1 MYEVKEL
8 FSLNSIR
15 KKILLGFAITIV
27 LTFIYSVFT
36 YSTTKNSN
44 TSLDQVVN
52 EDLLLLSSYE
62 NVTASFPI
70 RLGAVRGYLLTGD
83 PELKDIFKL
92 YTEQSLQHQNTI
104 KSIEGGNSQFDEL
117 MQREDDWRKNMETKV
132 FDVYDDGNV
141 ELAIKNSVEL
151 SEETNLVYSG
161 FEKLAVENQQA
172 IKNNGEDM
180 VLRSEKRM
188 ISSIKF
194 SLTVMLISIVI
205 AIFTARVISTPVRL
219 VAERMKIIAD
229 GDVSQEHLVAKTNDE
244 VGDLVNST
252 NDMQAKMNTIIKQ
265 INSVSNTVL
274 AHGEELTQSSSEV
287 KEGTNQAAVTM
298 HDLAT
303 GAGTQAEDAN
313 HLVSI
318 MHTFVEKVLET
329 NENGMTVQKYSE
341 EVIHMTEDG
350 VEMIAFSANQM
361 AKINE
366 LVQHSVEK
374 VEGLDVQSQEISK
387 LVTVISEIAAQTNLL
402 ALNAAIEAARAGE
415 HGQGFA
421 VVADEVRKLAEQVSH
436 SVTDISGIVG
446 RIQGE
451 TRSVSSSLAD
461 GYKEVEQGTE
471 QLQQT
476 KETFNKISKA
486 VLYMDESIK
495 NVGSNLNEIVE
506 STNEIN
512 NTIDDI
518 AAVSEEAAAGVEQTS
533 ASIQQTAS
541 SMEEV
546 ANSSAELAKLSEEL
560 NGLVGQFKL

>member
-104 KSIEGGNSQFDEL
+104 KSIEGGNSQSDEL

-188 ISSIKF
+188 TSSIKF
-194 SLTVMLISIVI
+194 SLTVMLISIAI

-486 VLYMDESIK
+486 VLYMDENIK

>member
-188 ISSIKF
+188 TSSIKF
-194 SLTVMLISIVI
+194 SLTVMLISIAI

-318 MHTFVEKVLET
+318 MHTFVEKVVET

-486 VLYMDESIK
+486 VLYMDENIK

>member
-1 MYEVKEL
+1 MKEL

-104 KSIEGGNSQFDEL
+104 KSIEGGNSQSDEL

-188 ISSIKF
+188 TSSIKF
-194 SLTVMLISIVI
+194 SLTVMLISIAI

-486 VLYMDESIK
+486 VLYMDENIK

>member
-194 SLTVMLISIVI
+194 SLTVMLISIAI

-318 MHTFVEKVLET
+318 MHTFVEKVVET

>member
-1 MYEVKEL
+1 MKQA

-44 TSLDQVVN
+44 ASLDQVVN

-83 PELKDIFKL
+83 PALKEVFST
-92 YTEQSLQHQNTI
+92 YTEQSLEYENTI
-104 KSIEGGNSQFDEL
+104 KSIEGSNSQFDEL
-117 MQREDDWRKNMETKV
+117 MKREEEWRKNMETKV
-132 FDVYDDGNV
+132 FDVYDNGDV
-141 ELAIKNSVEL
+141 EEAIRNSIEL

-161 FEKLAVENQQA
+161 FETFAVENQEA
-172 IKNNGEDM
+172 IKENGEDM
-180 VLRSEKRM
+180 VSRSEKRM
-188 ISSIKF
+188 TSSIRF
-194 SLTVMLISIVI
+194 ALTVMFISILI
-205 AIFTARVISTPVRL
+205 ALFTARVISSPVKL
-219 VAERMKIIAD
+219 VAERMRIIAS
-229 GDVSQEHLVAKTNDE
+229 GDVSQDHLIKKTTDE
-244 VGDLVNST
+244 IGDLVDST
-252 NDMQAKMNTIIKQ
+252 NDMQAKMNTIITQ
-265 INSVSNTVL
+265 INDVSTTVL

-287 KEGTNQAAVTM
+287 KEGTNQAAMTM

-318 MHTFVEKVLET
+318 MDTFAAKVLET
-329 NENGMTVQKYSE
+329 NDNGMTVQKYSE

-350 VEMIAFSANQM
+350 AEMMAFSANQM
-361 AKINE
+361 VKINE

-374 VEGLDVQSQEISK
+374 VEGLDVQSQEISN

-415 HGQGFA
+415 HGKGFA
-421 VVADEVRKLAEQVSH
+421 VVADEVRKLAEQVSL
-436 SVTDISGIVG
+436 SVTDISGIVQ

-451 TRSVSSSLAD
+451 TRSVSSSLAA

-476 KETFNKISKA
+476 KETFNNISKA
-486 VLYMDESIK
+486 VLHMNENIK
-495 NVGSNLNEIVE
+495 NVGSNLHEIVE
-506 STNEIN
+506 STHEIN
-512 NTIDDI
+512 KTIDDI

-546 ANSSAELAKLSEEL
+546 ANSSAELADLSEQL